1 MSYIRIIEG
10 FSGVAKMTVEGN
22 TISGVDADGN
32 EIFRHEYTAMDV
44 ENENGFLFYQTAD
57 ADAGQFTYFA
67 FVVKTGG
74 FASNQFIPYLQK
86 QGSDFRGI
94 IIKSFPIINL
104 CIVKIVRGKTVLQI
118 FLYVIFKQQN

>member
-1 MSYIRIIEG
+1 MFRCYLLSL
-10 FSGVAKMTVEGN
+10 FMKVACHNRK
-22 TISGVDADGN
+22 
-32 EIFRHEYTAMDV
+32 
-44 ENENGFLFYQTAD
+44 
-57 ADAGQFTYFA
+57 QFTYFA

-86 QGSDFRGI
+86 QGSNFRGI